1 MGTLPPPAT
10 QKFPDDSIEKKVY
23 SLVEKLAEYLPLPN
37 DRNRLGFNL
46 YKLMKGEGDKPAIIV
61 QNAKLTIKGISEK
74 ELAQKIDEELK
85 KI

>member
-1 MGTLPPPAT
+1 MSTLPPPAT
-10 QKFPDDSIEKKVY
+10 KKFPEDSIEKKVY
-23 SLVEKLAEYLPLPN
+23 NIVENLSEYLPLPN

-46 YKLMKGEGDKPAIIV
+46 YKLMKGEGDKPAVII

-74 ELAQKIDEELK
+74 DLAQKLEDELK

>member
-1 MGTLPPPAT
+1 MSSLPPPAT

-23 SLVEKLAEYLPLPN
+23 NIVENLAEYLPLPN

-46 YKLMKGEGDKPAIIV
+46 FKLMKGEGDKPAVIIL
-61 QNAKLTIKGISEK
+61 NAKLTIKGISDK
-74 ELAQKIDEELK
+74 ELVHKIEEELK